1 MGSDTSWWQWMHT
14 LAAYTGGGSRK
25 RSQGNVGEICLGYTG
40 VILDYIK
47 GSDTTFQFDLC
58 EVIGGC
64 RDPGNWRNMDVYLC
78 MYRNVHQICQN
89 GYGPRF
95 GAMCPGWDYVN
106 WWTGQA
112 WSASPPHGW
121 SKENWEK
128 ITFTR
133 GLLARRNHKGLNPL
147 LFSIKSM
154 HYFPEIINNKGD
166 DRLFIV
172 LGVHVGGQDPKGI
185 IQINFRNNSIPVPT
199 LATPVADPNVVAV
212 DFSKFTAEDVVKI
225 VTGYGDVNIWLEWIQ
240 ATAKDQKMTNCVAC
254 SAARPKLYTALAPLL
269 VEADPQGFHCMLSL
283 HMYDNPVN
291 CSTLSD
297 LFPVVSNKTA
307 PPTFVSVRSNFT
319 CLSRMGRRLVGDLP
333 STWCK
338 YMVNV
343 TTWSNASHFP
353 VHRADLFWHCDPHAL
368 MPVIPPDWS
377 GTCTLVRLLLP
388 ITLLSPKGD
397 QVLPSIR
404 HRRGTSFDLTQG
416 SPTYI
421 DSIGIPRG
429 VPDEYKLV
437 DQVSAGFENLPLI
450 SALFPIT
457 PNKNVDRINY
467 VHYNVQRLANLTRDA
482 VAGLSEQV
490 AATSL
495 MTVQNR
501 MALDMLLAEKGGVC
515 AMFGDQCCTFI
526 PNNTAP
532 DGSVTRALEGL
543 RTLSDE
549 MKEHSGVTNPL
560 QKWMDRMFGKW
571 KVIIVSVL
579 MSLIS
584 ATAGL
589 ILCGCCCIPCIRSLC
604 NRIIVTAIE
613 GKQPPPYQMAQ
624 IRRETIPL
632 MGVSDGEI

>member
-1 MGSDTSWWQWMHT
+1 MITVLLLCALW
-14 LAAYTGGGSRK
+14 GG
-25 RSQGNVGEICLGYTG
+25 SQGNVGEICLGYTG

-133 GLLARRNHKGLNPL
+133 GLLAGRNHKGLNPL

-154 HYFPEIINNKGD
+154 HSFPEIINNKGD

-199 LATPVADPNVVAV
+199 LATPVADPKVVAV

-225 VTGYGDVNIWLEWIQ
+225 ATGYGDVNIWLEWIQ

-254 SAARPKLYTALAPLL
+254 SAARPKLYTAPAPLL

-319 CLSRMGRRLVGDLP
+319 CLSLTGRRLVGDLP
-333 STWCK
+333 PTWCK

-353 VHRADLFWHCDPHAL
+353 
-368 MPVIPPDWS
+368 
-377 GTCTLVRLLLP
+377 
-388 ITLLSPKGD
+388 

-437 DQVSAGFENLPLI
+437 DQASDGFENVPLI

-515 AMFGDQCCTFI
+515 TMFGDQCCTFI

-549 MKEHSGVTNPL
+549 MKAHSGVTNPL
-560 QKWMDRMFGKW
+560 EKWMDRMFGKW

-589 ILCGCCCIPCIRSLC
+589 ILCGCCCIPCICSLC
-604 NRIIVTAIE
+604 NRIIGTAIE

-632 MGVSDGEI
+632 MGVSDGEM

>member
-1 MGSDTSWWQWMHT
+1 
-14 LAAYTGGGSRK
+14 
-25 RSQGNVGEICLGYTG
+25 

-64 RDPGNWRNMDVYLC
+64 RDPGNWRNMDVYFTL
-78 MYRNVHQICQN
+78 
-89 GYGPRF
+89 RF
-95 GAMCPGWDYVN
+95 GAR
-106 WWTGQA
+106 QA

-133 GLLARRNHKGLNPL
+133 GLLAGRNHKGLNPL

-225 VTGYGDVNIWLEWIQ
+225 ATGYGDVNIWLEWIQ

-254 SAARPKLYTALAPLL
+254 SAARPTLYTAPAPLL

-319 CLSRMGRRLVGDLP
+319 CLSRTGRRLVGDLP

-353 VHRADLFWHCDPHAL
+353 VHREGGAGATP
-368 MPVIPPDWS
+368 
-377 GTCTLVRLLLP
+377 
-388 ITLLSPKGD
+388 
-397 QVLPSIR
+397 IR

-495 MTVQNR
+495 RTVQNR
-501 MALDMLLAEKGGVC
+501 KALDMLLAEKGGVY

-526 PNNTAP
+526 PNNTVP
-532 DGSVTRALEGL
+532 DGSVTWALEEL

-560 QKWMDRMFGKW
+560 EKWMDRMFGKW

-613 GKQPPPYQMAQ
+613 GKKPPPYQM
-624 IRRETIPL
+624 
-632 MGVSDGEI
+632 